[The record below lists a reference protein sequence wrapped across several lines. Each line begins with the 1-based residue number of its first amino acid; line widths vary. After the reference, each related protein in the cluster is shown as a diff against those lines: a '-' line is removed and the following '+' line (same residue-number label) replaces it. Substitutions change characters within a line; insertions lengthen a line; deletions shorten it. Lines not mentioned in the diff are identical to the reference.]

1 LKLFN
6 TNRCRPVLKIPFFIK
21 TNHGFTFLE
30 IMVALSIIAI
40 ALTTIFKMHCQTVS
54 MSFSAM
60 FYSTAPLLAQS
71 KLSELEAMSI
81 SDMSSDSGNFDDPFN
96 AYTWSVDIHE
106 PDATEFPE
114 GVAKNLKKIDV
125 AVSSESHQLT
135 YTIQTYRL
143 IRN

>member
-6 TNRCRPVLKIPFFIK
+6 TNGCRPVLKIPFFIK

-40 ALTTIFKMHCQTVS
+40 TLTTIFKMHCQTVS

-60 FYSTAPLLAQS
+60 FYSTAPLLAQE
-71 KLSELEAMSI
+71 KLSELETMSI

-96 AYTWSVDIHE
+96 AYTWSVDIHD
-106 PDATEFPE
+106 PDETQFPE

>member
-1 LKLFN
+1 MKPFN
-6 TNRCRPVLKIPFFIK
+6 TNRCRLVLKIPFFMK
-21 TNHGFTFLE
+21 TNDGFTFLE

-96 AYTWSVDIHE
+96 AYTWSVDIHD
-106 PDATEFPE
+106 PDETQFPE
-114 GVAKNLKKIDV
+114 SVAKNLKKIDLV
-125 AVSSESHQLT
+125 VSSESHQLA
-135 YTIQTYRL
+135 YAIQTYR
-143 IRN
+143 IVRD

>member
-1 LKLFN
+1 
-6 TNRCRPVLKIPFFIK
+6 
-21 TNHGFTFLE
+21 
-30 IMVALSIIAI
+30 MVALSIIAI

-81 SDMSSDSGNFDDPFN
+81 SDMSSDSGNFNDPFH
-96 AYTWSVDIHE
+96 AYTWSVDIHD
-106 PDATEFPE
+106 PDETQFPE
-114 GVAKNLKKIDV
+114 GVAKNLKKIDLV
-125 AVSSESHQLT
+125 VSSESHQLA

-143 IRN
+143 VMD